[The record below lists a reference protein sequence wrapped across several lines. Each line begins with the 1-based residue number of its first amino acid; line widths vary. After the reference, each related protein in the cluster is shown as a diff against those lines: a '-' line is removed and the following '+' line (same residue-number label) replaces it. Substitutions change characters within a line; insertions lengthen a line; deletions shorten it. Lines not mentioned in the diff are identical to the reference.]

1 MCSNPRMSSHLDS
14 LRQFTTI
21 VADTGDF
28 ESIREYTPQDATTN
42 PSLIL
47 KAAQMAEYE
56 ELVDKVLAEA
66 REESGTGD
74 VMAAAIDKLA
84 VFFGLEI
91 LKIVP
96 GRVSTE
102 VDARLS
108 FDTTATLAK
117 ARSLIARYEKNGL
130 ERYRS
135 HIKIGFSWAGIRA
148 AEELEKEGIKIPNT
162 VYAKDKE
169 QLLHL
174 GKSFPLPYLTKHN
187 RAGRGLGIRLFH
199 DYPSFEKYI
208 KSDDFE
214 DSIDGI
220 TLLQEYI
227 KPKTAT
233 IIRTEFIDRKF
244 LYAVQVDT
252 SKGFELCPA
261 DACNL
266 EDEYC
271 PANATGNKFMI
282 LDDFSNPIL
291 DQYQKILKNNHIEI
305 AGIEFLEDAK
315 GQLYTYDINT
325 NTNYNSTAE
334 SSSEKKGMKAIANF
348 LKKEL
353 SFSCSLDKI
362 FRGIT
367 SVEEVLRAIISNIDE
382 EEVAE

>member
-1 MCSNPRMSSHLDS
+1 MKKAYIIHENDEWVEPLRVHLNDLQVTFEEWHMDKVKINTLNAPPLGVFYNRMSASSHT
-14 LRQFTTI
+14 RGHRY
-21 VADTGDF
+21 AP
-28 ESIREYTPQDATTN
+28 EYTAVVLN
-42 PSLIL
+42 WL
-47 KAAQMAEYE
+47 
-56 ELVDKVLAEA
+56 ELHNRRVINNSRAL
-66 REESGTGD
+66 S
-74 VMAAAIDKLA
+74 
-84 VFFGLEI
+84 LEI
-91 LKIVP
+91 SK
-96 GRVSTE
+96 
-102 VDARLS
+102 
-108 FDTTATLAK
+108 
-117 ARSLIARYEKNGL
+117 SLQYK
-130 ERYRS
+130 
-135 HIKIGFSWAGIRA
+135 
-148 AEELEKEGIKIPNT
+148 ELEKEGIKIPNT

-174 GKSFPLPYLTKHN
+174 GKSFPPPYLTKHN

-220 TLLQEYI
+220 TLLQEYV

-305 AGIEFLEDAK
+305 AGIEFLEDTK

-348 LKKEL
+348 LKREL
-353 SFSCSLDKI
+353 VRLN
-362 FRGIT
+362 
-367 SVEEVLRAIISNIDE
+367 L
-382 EEVAE
+382 